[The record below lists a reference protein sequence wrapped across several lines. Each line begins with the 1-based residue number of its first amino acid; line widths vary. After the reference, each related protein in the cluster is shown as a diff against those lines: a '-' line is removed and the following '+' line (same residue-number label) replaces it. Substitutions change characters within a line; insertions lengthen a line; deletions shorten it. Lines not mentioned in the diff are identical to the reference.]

1 MNTAIIRT
9 ALLLAVSLTQ
19 TAFTMAKEQAAAQ
32 PTFDQLFRK
41 EIPVVE
47 ERGVHMHLITSVT
60 SGSKFDHVARWGAGI
75 PMCAGAMPRCSRI
88 HLKDRIENRRLRNWR
103 CTSCGNPG

>member
-88 HLKDRIENRRLRNWR
+88 YLKSGIRNRLLRNWR